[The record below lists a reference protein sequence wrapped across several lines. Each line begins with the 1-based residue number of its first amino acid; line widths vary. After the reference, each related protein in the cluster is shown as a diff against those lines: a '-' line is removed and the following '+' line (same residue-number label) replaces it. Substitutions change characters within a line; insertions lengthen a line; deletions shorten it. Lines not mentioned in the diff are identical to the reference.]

1 MTQHSFL
8 SSFSVVSTPIVAS
21 EYSFLSMSEDIEH
34 FQICAQFESQNF
46 GKVRNVVRDFE
57 GDLST
62 FEMFENCFKI
72 LIDLEKFPSK
82 F

>member
-21 EYSFLSMSEDIEH
+21 EYSFLSRSEDIEH
-34 FQICAQFESQNF
+34 FQISRFESQNF

-62 FEMFENCFKI
+62 FEMFENCLKI
-72 LIDLEKFPSK
+72 LIDFDR

>member
-21 EYSFLSMSEDIEH
+21 GYSFLSMSEDIEH
-34 FQICAQFESQNF
+34 FHICARFESQNF
-46 GKVRNVVRDFE
+46 RKVRNVIRDFE

-62 FEMFENCFKI
+62 FEMFENCLKI
-72 LIDLEKFPSK
+72 
-82 F
+82 

>member
-21 EYSFLSMSEDIEH
+21 GYSFLSMSEDIEH
-34 FQICAQFESQNF
+34 FQICAHFESQNF

-62 FEMFENCFKI
+62 FEMFENCLEI
-72 LIDLEKFPSK
+72 LIDLEKYPSK

>member
-21 EYSFLSMSEDIEH
+21 EFSFLSMSEDIEH

-46 GKVRNVVRDFE
+46 GNVRNVVRDFE

-62 FEMFENCFKI
+62 FEMFENCLKI
-72 LIDLEKFPSK
+72 LKIFDRF
-82 F
+82 

>member
-34 FQICAQFESQNF
+34 FQICAHFESQNF
-46 GKVRNVVRDFE
+46 RNVRNVIRVFE

-62 FEMFENCFKI
+62 FKMFETCRKPIARF
-72 LIDLEKFPSK
+72 SR
-82 F
+82 

>member
-1 MTQHSFL
+1 MTHHSFL

-21 EYSFLSMSEDIEH
+21 GYSFLSMSEDIEH
-34 FQICAQFESQNF
+34 FQICARFESQNF
-46 GKVRNVVRDFE
+46 RKVRNVIRDFE

-62 FEMFENCFKI
+62 FEMFENCLKN
-72 LIDLEKFPSK
+72 LIDFDR

>member
-1 MTQHSFL
+1 
-8 SSFSVVSTPIVAS
+8 
-21 EYSFLSMSEDIEH
+21 MSEDIEH

-46 GKVRNVVRDFE
+46 GKVRNVVLDFE

-62 FEMFENCFKI
+62 FEMFENCLKI